1 MQCNPLPMKL
11 FLGPGA
17 SPYGNT
23 GLGEMVRENDD
34 ALVMVI
40 IVGNTP
46 LTVSDPRASWLLPTS
61 MEL

>member
-1 MQCNPLPMKL
+1 MKL
-11 FLGPGA
+11 FLGPVA
-17 SPYGNT
+17 SPYRNT